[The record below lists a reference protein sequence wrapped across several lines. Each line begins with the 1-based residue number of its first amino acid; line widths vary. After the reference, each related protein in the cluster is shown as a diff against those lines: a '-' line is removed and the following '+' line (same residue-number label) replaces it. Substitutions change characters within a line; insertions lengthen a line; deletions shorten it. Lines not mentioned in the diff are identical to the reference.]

1 MPTPSEALAVAV
13 LWSRMTMID
22 DLTKEDCEK
31 LLEICYKQIE
41 SAKEEYG
48 KNWKITYQ
56 DYLRPVLVNRVFD
69 KSLKSLVGKKIAF
82 ARFPQEFKDIFCY
95 KSDCFIRMQVVFDG
109 KVVYDSL
116 NKEGHYV
123 V

>member
-1 MPTPSEALAVAV
+1 
-13 LWSRMTMID
+13 MID

-48 KNWKITYQ
+48 ENWKITYQ
-56 DYLRPVLVNRVFD
+56 AYLRPVLINRVFD
-69 KSLKSLVGKKIAF
+69 ENLKSLVGKKIGF
-82 ARFPQEFKDIFCY
+82 ARFTQEFKGVFCY
-95 KSDCFIRMQVVFDG
+95 KSDFFVSMQVVFGGRVIED
-109 KVVYDSL
+109 DL
-116 NKEGHYV
+116 DKEGHYV

>member
-1 MPTPSEALAVAV
+1 MAAVAA
-13 LWSRMTMID
+13 LWLRMTMID

-56 DYLRPVLVNRVFD
+56 AYLRPVLINRVFD
-69 KSLKSLVGKKIAF
+69 ENLKSLVGKKIGF
-82 ARFPQEFKDIFCY
+82 ARFPQEFKGVFCY
-95 KSDCFIRMQVVFDG
+95 KSDFFVSMQVVFDG
-109 KVVYDSL
+109 KVIYDNL
-116 NKEGHYV
+116 DKEGQYV